1 MNIAIVSKKGGV
13 GKSQVCLLLY
23 EALRQAKKTVR
34 VHDGN
39 GEQGTISKSLR
50 SIYGGEVIP
59 ITGDFDFHI
68 WDTPPTLE
76 HTATS
81 TSVLTANIVLVITST
96 EPADIWETRD
106 TIQFVAEKNPTA
118 VLRVVF
124 NKVQKGRVLGRHVD
138 EHAKKLSAPTLPVQ
152 LTTREC
158 YKHAIAQG
166 WEALDNAAREETF
179 EFALAVLSL
188 RTAPVAAP
196 TTAPKEMHP
205 VELDKDV
212 VQLNEDD

>member
-1 MNIAIVSKKGGV
+1 MNIAVVSKKGGV
-13 GKSQVCLLLY
+13 GKSEVCLLLH

-50 SIYGGEVIP
+50 SIYGTQVIP
-59 ITGDFDFHI
+59 ITNDFEFHI
-68 WDTPPTLE
+68 WDTPPSLE
-76 HTATS
+76 HTATA

-96 EPADIWETRD
+96 EPADIWEAED
-106 TIQFVAEKNPTA
+106 TIKFVLQKNPKA

-124 NKVQKGRVLGRHVD
+124 NKMQKGRVLARHVE
-138 EHAKKLSAPTLPVQ
+138 EHAKKLSAPTLPIQ
-152 LTTREC
+152 LTTREY

-166 WEALDNAAREETF
+166 WDALDHAARQETL

-188 RTAPVAAP
+188 GTASAGTT
-196 TTAPKEMHP
+196 TTAPE
-205 VELDKDV
+205 EAIQL
-212 VQLNEDD
+212 VQVDEED